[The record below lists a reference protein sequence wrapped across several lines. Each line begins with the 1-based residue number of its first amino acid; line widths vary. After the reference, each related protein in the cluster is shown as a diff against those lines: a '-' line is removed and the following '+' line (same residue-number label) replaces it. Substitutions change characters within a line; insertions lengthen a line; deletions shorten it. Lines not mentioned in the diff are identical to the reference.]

1 MTYSIRRLLLER
13 GEFLVQVVTDQS
25 YLHQPFVSIKKR
37 RQWNTGYPLITVAA
51 LKVKGLIRVAV
62 SGLTTFPFRSTQMEE
77 KLNDREMSWDQRIDQ
92 AIHTLQVPPLDDTE
106 GSSRYRLFVLKNT
119 LHDVLQQLEGEEKDH
134 G

>member
-77 KLNDREMSWDQRIDQ
+77 KLNNREMS
-92 AIHTLQVPPLDDTE
+92 L
-106 GSSRYRLFVLKNT
+106 GSKN
-119 LHDVLQQLEGEEKDH
+119 
-134 G
+134 